1 MGISI
6 SKKGQQLSK
15 SPKSNKYTLPTRQQL
30 VTQHA
35 CTGGATTKPDVTTIV
50 VTTQTTKILLS
61 QFANY
66 NYLQIFK
73 IRKFLYFLCSI
84 AFFMFQL
91 SVWNLYWVSCLYCIC
106 IQSLSLSVVV
116 NSLFKLTVECYWIF
130 YFLFYLNFYFFRFLK
145 VVILLNFYRCVN
157 KPPPAGEGLL

>member
-1 MGISI
+1 MICI
-6 SKKGQQLSK
+6 YLYRKKGQQLSK
-15 SPKSNKYTLPTRQQL
+15 SFKSNKYTLPTRQQL

-61 QFANY
+61 QIANY

-73 IRKFLYFLCSI
+73 LRKFLYFLCSI
-84 AFFMFQL
+84 AFFLFQL

-106 IQSLSLSVVV
+106 IQSLTLPVVV
-116 NSLFKLTVECYWIF
+116 NSFFELIVGCYYVF
-130 YFLFYLNFYFFRFLK
+130 SFLFILNFYF
-145 VVILLNFYRCVN
+145 LLFS
-157 KPPPAGEGLL
+157 

>member
-1 MGISI
+1 MNKIYNSKEVQNKILIYKAGIHVQPPNCHVEYDMYISI

-15 SPKSNKYTLPTRQQL
+15 SIKSSKYTLPTRQQL

-84 AFFMFQL
+84 AFFLFQL
-91 SVWNLYWVSCLYCIC
+91 SVWNLY
-106 IQSLSLSVVV
+106 
-116 NSLFKLTVECYWIF
+116 
-130 YFLFYLNFYFFRFLK
+130 
-145 VVILLNFYRCVN
+145 
-157 KPPPAGEGLL
+157 

>member
-1 MGISI
+1 MIYAKIVVKIWKPKIDIKQLHTQSSNCCIIIWYGYIYI
-6 SKKGQQLSK
+6 EKKGQQLSK
-15 SPKSNKYTLPTRQQL
+15 SINSNKYTLPTRQQL
-30 VTQHA
+30 VTQHT

-84 AFFMFQL
+84 AFFMFQR
-91 SVWNLYWVSCLYCIC
+91 SVWILYWVSCLYCIC
-106 IQSLSLSVVV
+106 IQSLTLPVVV
-116 NSLFKLTVECYWIF
+116 NSFFKLTVGCY
-130 YFLFYLNFYFFRFLK
+130 
-145 VVILLNFYRCVN
+145 
-157 KPPPAGEGLL
+157 